1 MNDIP
6 LGEELKN
13 EILAFVGKPSLVPDI
28 EINLLEIDGQNFGSK
43 DGGEVLGEL
52 GIVIYKRAGQ
62 LGRIAV
68 SERG

>member
-1 MNDIP
+1 VNDVP

-28 EINLLEIDGQNFGSK
+28 EINLLEIDGQDFGSE

-52 GIVIYKRAGQ
+52 GIFIN
-62 LGRIAV
+62 
-68 SERG
+68 E

>member
-1 MNDIP
+1 MNDVP

-28 EINLLEIDGQNFGSK
+28 EINLLEIDGQDFGSE

-52 GIVIYKRAGQ
+52 GIFIN
-62 LGRIAV
+62 
-68 SERG
+68 E